1 MHRTVFYV
9 SESTGITAETV
20 GHSLLSQFEG
30 IDFKTVYMPY
40 INTREKAKELISRL
54 RAIKEQDGVRPII
67 FGTLLDEQ
75 IRGMFTTDCCLPQ

>member
-1 MHRTVFYV
+1 MFERHYDEFAKPTRMKRTVLYV

-40 INTREKAKELISRL
+40 DATGILGAMGTMKDLFGGSGGAKAGS
-54 RAIKEQDGVRPII
+54 
-67 FGTLLDEQ
+67 
-75 IRGMFTTDCCLPQ
+75 